1 MLTVDRLELVRDLLI
16 KLVIIPRALSKQRN
30 INLVVLEKLPFF
42 RGVCYFGRK
51 TFGTGYSSLSYLAQY
66 PFDTLKID
74 RCFISNIAHGCT
86 NAAIVKAII
95 EMAHSLCLEVIA
107 EGVETEAEKDFLW
120 RYKCDTMQGY
130 LFSPPLPAG
139 DFEQLLVAGK

>member
-1 MLTVDRLELVRDLLI
+1 MERVEDAPSAIATLQQLKGL
-16 KLVIIPRALSKQRN
+16 
-30 INLVVLEKLPFF
+30 
-42 RGVCYFGRK
+42 GVSISIDD
-51 TFGTGYSSLSYLAQY
+51 FGTGYSSLSYLAQY

-74 RCFISNIAHGCT
+74 RCFISNITNGCT

-95 EMAHSLCLEVIA
+95 QMAHSLCLEVIA

-130 LFSPPLPAG
+130 FFQSSFACSG
-139 DFEQLLVAGK
+139 F

>member
-1 MLTVDRLELVRDLLI
+1 L
-16 KLVIIPRALSKQRN
+16 
-30 INLVVLEKLPFF
+30 
-42 RGVCYFGRK
+42 GVSISIDD
-51 TFGTGYSSLSYLAQY
+51 FGTGYSSLSYLAQY

-74 RCFISNIAHGCT
+74 RCFISNITHSCT

-95 EMAHSLCLEVIA
+95 ERAHSLCLEVVA
-107 EGVETEAEKDFLW
+107 EGVEAEAEKNFIG